1 MTSRAIIEDCR
12 DVRFAPYSWDYEGLQ
27 ADYKESGLIE
37 TKILGMMWMTLIGL
51 RVMHIHQICV

>member
-37 TKILGMMWMTLIGL
+37 TTILGMMWMTLIGL
-51 RVMHIHQICV
+51 RVMHILQICV